1 MGEQFAAIRSPAP
14 RAHNDQVE
22 EEAMA
27 GSNEGNEGNE
37 GNAGNVGRSGG
48 GYQVVSDR
56 VDIPFITEGNIA
68 FKRLTETKWRDS
80 SWTGDWYAWLML
92 VDFARTVDLPY
103 VKPGTLGP
111 KQLWV
116 KTPAETQAM
125 MSGAP
130 NDDEELKRLARLAED
145 ERADALGEIIDQDR
159 GFIGYF
165 MAAMSIS
172 PRSHPGTCRLLFTGS
187 LIGAY
192 VSLHFKGLHQRRR
205 PSQRAPALLPPIEVP
220 GHASYPSGHA
230 TQARLMAKCVEEA
243 LPTTQLKSQ
252 LGDVIDTLA
261 ARIAR
266 NREIAGLHFH
276 SDTVAGR
283 ALADDAFAI
292 LNSTSLPHSV
302 PTPIPNNTTAPTAR
316 RFAQMLSDAGG
327 EWP

>member
-1 MGEQFAAIRSPAP
+1 VQ
-14 RAHNDQVE
+14 E
-22 EEAMA
+22 ETMA

-48 GYQVVSDR
+48 GYGVLADR

-68 FKRLTETKWRDS
+68 SKRLAQTKWDDR

-103 VKPGTLGP
+103 VKPSGPLGAT
-111 KQLWV
+111 QLWV
-116 KTPAETQAM
+116 PTPAETQATM
-125 MSGAP
+125 LGTP
-130 NDDEELKRLARLAED
+130 NDNQEIGRLVRLAED
-145 ERADALGEIIDQDR
+145 ERADALGEIVDQGR

-172 PRSHPGTCRLLFTGS
+172 PHSHPRTCRLLFTGS

-205 PSQRAPALLPPIEVP
+205 PPQRAPALLPPIEVP

-230 TQARLMAKCVEEA
+230 TQARLMARCIEAA
-243 LPTTQLKSQ
+243 LPTTPDNIRGQ

-276 SDTVAGR
+276 SDTVAGWN
-283 ALADDAFAI
+283 LADNAFTI
-292 LNSTSLPHSV
+292 LNGTNMPVSI
-302 PTPIPNNTTAPTAR
+302 PTPIPNDTTAPTTR
-316 RFAQMLSDAGG
+316 RFAQMVSDAGG
-327 EWP
+327 EWS

>member
-1 MGEQFAAIRSPAP
+1 
-14 RAHNDQVE
+14 
-22 EEAMA
+22 MA

-48 GYQVVSDR
+48 GYEVRADR

-68 FKRLTETKWRDS
+68 SKRLTEPKWRDS

-92 VDFARTVDLPY
+92 VDFARTVELPY
-103 VKPGTLGP
+103 VKPAGALTS

-116 KTPAETQAM
+116 KTPAETQAT

-130 NDDEELKRLARLAED
+130 NDDEELKQLVRLAED

-172 PRSHPGTCRLLFTGS
+172 PRSHPVTCRLLFIGS

-230 TQARLMAKCVEEA
+230 TQARLMAKCVEAA
-243 LPTTQLKSQ
+243 LPTAPDIKGP
-252 LGDVIDTLA
+252 LGDVLDTLA

-283 ALADDAFAI
+283 TLADHAFSI
-292 LNSTSLPHSV
+292 LSGPDMPVSV
-302 PTPIPNNTTAPTAR
+302 PTPIPNDTTNPPTQR
-316 RFAQMLSDAGG
+316 RFAQMLLDVKG

>member
-1 MGEQFAAIRSPAP
+1 
-14 RAHNDQVE
+14 
-22 EEAMA
+22 MA

-37 GNAGNVGRSGG
+37 GNAGYMGRSGG
-48 GYQVVSDR
+48 GYGVLPDR
-56 VDIPFITEGNIA
+56 VDFPFITEGNIA
-68 FKRLTETKWRDS
+68 SKRLVETKWQDR

-103 VKPGTLGP
+103 VKPTLLGAT
-111 KQLWV
+111 QLWV
-116 KTPAETQAM
+116 PTPAETQATM
-125 MSGAP
+125 PGTP
-130 NDDEELKRLARLAED
+130 DDDRELRQLVRLAED
-145 ERADALGEIIDQDR
+145 ERADALGEIIDQAQ

-172 PRSHPGTCRLLFTGS
+172 PRSHPRTCGLLFAGS

-230 TQARLMAKCVEEA
+230 TQAHLMASCVKAA
-243 LPTTQLKSQ
+243 LPTTPDNIRAE
-252 LGDVIDTLA
+252 LGEVLDTLA

-276 SDTVAGR
+276 SDTVAGWD
-283 ALADDAFAI
+283 LADRAFSI
-292 LNSTSLPHSV
+292 LNSASMPLSI
-302 PTPIPNNTTAPTAR
+302 PTPIPNSITAPTAR
-316 RFAQMLSDAGG
+316 RFARMRSDAGG
-327 EWP
+327 EWS